1 MLRFLS
7 SALPSFIYLPFTASR
22 FARCASLYTLEN
34 RFCSFARCGQRT
46 LNKFFAITCC
56 VQPQPPFHSPHPT
69 PPFSV
74 AGLFFVPT
82 YLRVFVI
89 SLASALRNL
98 LNALRGIR
106 NYSCVRAPIWEFV
119 CVCVLWCVCVCFG
132 RCFKGA
138 VRQSTVLCL
147 SCFAFTSLRSSLCL
161 SAFFPL
167 RLNFLSA
174 SAPSPLLLPLPSS
187 LASPVFYASGRVSL
201 CIWHND
207 KNQQAPKCTESEGI
221 QTKRNETQMKM

>member
-7 SALPSFIYLPFTASR
+7 SSLPSFIYLPFTAPR

-56 VQPQPPFHSPHPT
+56 VQPQPPFYSLPT
-69 PPFSV
+69 PFLCGWP
-74 AGLFFVPT
+74 LFVPT

-106 NYSCVRAPIWEFV
+106 NYSCVRAPICEFVFV
-119 CVCVLWCVCVCFG
+119 CVRVFWALFQGRGAAINGTLPQLLCFH
-132 RCFKGA
+132 F
-138 VRQSTVLCL
+138 SPLISCL
-147 SCFAFTSLRSSLCL
+147 STC
-161 SAFFPL
+161 FPL
-167 RLNFLSA
+167 RLNSLSA